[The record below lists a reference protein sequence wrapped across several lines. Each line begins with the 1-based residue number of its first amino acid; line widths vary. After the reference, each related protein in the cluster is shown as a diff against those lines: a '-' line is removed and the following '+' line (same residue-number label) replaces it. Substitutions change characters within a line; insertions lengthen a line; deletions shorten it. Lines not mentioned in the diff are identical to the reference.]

1 MTSGLERIGVV
12 GMGIMGSAYARN
24 LLRAGFSV
32 VGHDV
37 ASESMTALEAMGGEQ
52 AQSNAEVGQ
61 SCDVVLVALPDL
73 TALHDALSGPGGLI
87 ESAHEGQV
95 VIEMGTFALEDK
107 RWARDQ
113 LEPTGAVVLDAPVS
127 GTGLQAEAGDIVIFA
142 SGDPAAIERARP
154 IFEALGRTTF
164 DLGQYGNGSKMK
176 YLANLLI
183 SVHNVA
189 TAETFV
195 LGTAAGL
202 DPARI
207 LEVISSGVGSSRVFE
222 IRGPM
227 IVADDYPPAA
237 RLSLFLKDIDVIG
250 RFARDLGVPTPML
263 DASLPWYRE
272 AVEAGLGELD
282 AAAVARMLADRVG
295 S

>member
-1 MTSGLERIGVV
+1 MERIGVV

-24 LLRAGFSV
+24 LLAAGFSV

-37 ASESMTALEAMGGEQ
+37 ASASMTAFEAMGGEP
-52 AQSNAEVGQ
+52 ARSNAEVAQ
-61 SCDVVLVALPDL
+61 RCDVVLVALPDL
-73 TALHDALSGPGGLI
+73 TALHDALSGAGGLI

-95 VIEMGTFALEDK
+95 VVEMGTFALEDK
-107 RWARDQ
+107 RWAQDQ

-142 SGDPAAIERARP
+142 SGDPAAIERVGP
-154 IFEALGRTTF
+154 IFEALGRTY
-164 DLGQYGNGSKMK
+164 DLGRYGNGSKMK
-176 YLANLLI
+176 YLANLLV

-282 AAAVARMLADRVG
+282 AAAVARMLADRIG